1 MAAANDGNDPLDQL
15 KDFLSE
21 NPNLLKMMYGEPN
34 DGGGDGDGDDK
45 YIGDDFIP
53 AVPGK
58 R

>member
-1 MAAANDGNDPLDQL
+1 MAAANDGNDPEDQL

-21 NPNLLKMMYGEPN
+21 NPNLLKMVDGEPN
-34 DGGGDGDGDDK
+34 DGDGDDK

>member
-1 MAAANDGNDPLDQL
+1 MAAANDGNDPHDQL

-34 DGGGDGDGDDK
+34 GGDGDDK